1 MTDYA
6 RIYDTQADAY
16 DALVS
21 REDHAGNLLTALREV
36 LPLAGADVVETG
48 AGTGRLTRMLAPYVR
63 TVRAF
68 ERAPAMLAVA
78 RQRLADDGAH
88 HVTLGL
94 ASHAKLPVDDATADI
109 AVEGWAFGHAVS
121 WNPSAW
127 RDEVDAHVA
136 ELARTL
142 RPGGTVALLE
152 TMGTGVET
160 PFAGGHGLEP
170 FHAHLLGALGFE
182 HRVVRTDYRFD
193 SVDEAAELLG
203 FFFGARTAERV
214 RAAGATVWP
223 ECTGLYWRRG

>member
-21 REDHAGNLLTALREV
+21 REDYAGNLHAALRDV

-48 AGTGRLTRMLAPYVR
+48 AGTGRLTRMLAR
-63 TVRAF
+63 DARAVRAF

-78 RQRLADDGAH
+78 RRRLAGEGAG

-94 ASHAKLPVDDATADI
+94 ASHGKRPVDDATADI

-121 WNPSAW
+121 WHPADW
-127 RDEVDAHVA
+127 RDVVHAHVA

-142 RPGGTVALLE
+142 RPGGTVALIE

-160 PFAGGHGLEP
+160 PFAGGHGLEA
-170 FHAHLLGALGFE
+170 FHAHLLGALGFA
-182 HRVVRTDYRFD
+182 HCVVRTDYRFD
-193 SVDEAAELLG
+193 SVDEAAALLG
-203 FFFGARTAERV
+203 FFFGAPMAARV